1 MDEFDVLEWIISRET
16 LEIPGKI
23 ESVNSQMLKAL
34 LEEESDLIVF
44 MYREDNRM
52 DEAILY
58 TMDDLDKALDGKDI
72 KMVSIDEKLI
82 EKEYGL
88 HGSPLL
94 VHFNGNIP
102 RVFDGELGDEEE
114 FTKFVMESLEKS
126 DIEEVNGDVLDSL
139 ITRLPNLVAVF
150 FDSDDT
156 KNMEIIESLEKI
168 DGEFDKNGVPLVKV
182 DEVTKAKD
190 EFGLENLPAV
200 LYWKGEVPNMYPG
213 DVADNSALLDW
224 VISTKSNDK
233 IEFVTEEILEDMVD
247 KFEYVVAYFQPY
259 CKDSDVSCQALRA
272 DILEGI

>member
-23 ESVNSQMLKAL
+23 ESVNSQMLNAL

-72 KMVSIDEKLI
+72 KMVSMDEKLI

-102 RVFDGELGDEEE
+102 RVFDGELAEEEE
-114 FTKFVMESLEKS
+114 FTNFVMESLEKS
-126 DIEEVNGDVLDSL
+126 DIEEILYGTMLTIVA
-139 ITRLPNLVAVF
+139 TR
-150 FDSDDT
+150 
-156 KNMEIIESLEKI
+156 
-168 DGEFDKNGVPLVKV
+168 
-182 DEVTKAKD
+182 
-190 EFGLENLPAV
+190 
-200 LYWKGEVPNMYPG
+200 
-213 DVADNSALLDW
+213 
-224 VISTKSNDK
+224 
-233 IEFVTEEILEDMVD
+233 
-247 KFEYVVAYFQPY
+247 VVCSHF
-259 CKDSDVSCQALRA
+259 CIK
-272 DILEGI
+272 